1 MIHPKNFIK
10 IIVFFVHVLG
20 HIVNSKKKKKKKKKR
35 TAYLCLLI
43 VFLNDPSF
51 QWDIEEIYKN
61 FLFAVVPKFLRL
73 LTLSFTIMQLYN
85 GLNMYTQYQY
95 FCYFTAHGI
104 SDTRS
109 GMV

>member
-20 HIVNSKKKKKKKKKR
+20 HIVNS
-35 TAYLCLLI
+35 TYLCLLI